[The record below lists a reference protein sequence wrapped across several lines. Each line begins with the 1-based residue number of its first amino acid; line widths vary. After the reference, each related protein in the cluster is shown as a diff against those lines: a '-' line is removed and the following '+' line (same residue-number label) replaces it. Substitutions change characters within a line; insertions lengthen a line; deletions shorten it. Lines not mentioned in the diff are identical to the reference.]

1 MKYIRQINSSFNSR
15 LDSSE
20 EWLIWKIDKNRSST
34 MKYRKEKKKENSK
47 LVEFSSIHRI
57 SVSEAEKRKN
67 KNLNTIFLSKT
78 DSNKS
83 TCRLK
88 EH

>member
-1 MKYIRQINSSFNSR
+1 MKYTRQINSSFNSR

-34 MKYRKEKKKENSK
+34 MKSRKKKKENSK
-47 LVEFSSIHRI
+47 LVGFSSIHGI
-57 SVSEAEKRKN
+57 SASEAEKRKN

-78 DSNKS
+78 DSKKS

>member
-1 MKYIRQINSSFNSR
+1 MKYTRQINSSFNSR

-34 MKYRKEKKKENSK
+34 MKNRKKKKENSK
-47 LVEFSSIHRI
+47 LVGFSSIHGI

-78 DSNKS
+78 DSKKS
-83 TCRLK
+83 TCRLE

>member
-1 MKYIRQINSSFNSR
+1 
-15 LDSSE
+15 
-20 EWLIWKIDKNRSST
+20 

-78 DSNKS
+78 DSKKS

>member
-1 MKYIRQINSSFNSR
+1 
-15 LDSSE
+15 
-20 EWLIWKIDKNRSST
+20 

-47 LVEFSSIHRI
+47 LVEFSSIQGI